1 MTGVRS
7 SGLRRFVE
15 APPSTSPPVAEE
27 RCEMCGSV
35 LAEQHGHVVNIE
47 ARSLLCTCR
56 PCYLLFTPDGA
67 AGGRYRAVPDRCRF
81 AAGVGITA
89 ADWDS
94 LQIPVSMAFFFHSSP
109 VGRTVC
115 FYPSPGGATESELG
129 LDAFTDLERSIPFA
143 AQVLPDV
150 EAVIVRKGPEGFECY
165 LAPIDASYELVGRMR
180 VAWRGFDGG
189 QEVRADIEAFFA
201 DLRRRSPDD

>member
-1 MTGVRS
+1 MSGVS

-15 APPSTSPPVAEE
+15 APPPAPIVEE
-27 RCEMCGSV
+27 HCEMCGSV
-35 LAEQHGHVVNIE
+35 LAERHGHVVNVE
-47 ARSLLCTCR
+47 ARSLLCACR

-67 AGGRYRAVPDRCRF
+67 AEGRYRAVPDRCRF
-81 AAGVGITA
+81 AADVGITA

-109 VGRTVC
+109 VDRTVC

-129 LDAFTDLERSIPFA
+129 LDAFADLRDSIPFA
-143 AQVLPDV
+143 VDVRPDV
-150 EAVIVRKGPEGFECY
+150 EAVIVRKGPNGFECY
-165 LAPIDASYELVGRMR
+165 LAPIDACYELVGRMR

-189 QEVRADIEAFFA
+189 QEVRNDIEAFFA
-201 DLRRRSPDD
+201 DLRSRSPDG